1 MKWRPKLTKNF
12 VTVYARLVSV
22 KNTLAE
28 KKDEYKSIIASPPIY
43 GLQNRGAIAWISTD
57 VVPCDPQD

>member
-1 MKWRPKLTKNF
+1 MTINIMKWRPKLTKHF

-28 KKDEYKSIIASPPIY
+28 KKDEYKSIIASPPFTVY
-43 GLQNRGAIAWISTD
+43 KTEGPLLGYPRM
-57 VVPCDPQD
+57 